1 MHYRNA
7 VSRNLEFSG
16 REIKRG
22 RRERERKGRDLE
34 RTYLFE
40 NVTWMVK
47 PGHGRFNS
55 ATRKNHVR
63 KIRARKLYVVKSRER
78 EREERLNSFLL
89 DNPVTMVKRRIHPIR
104 CRNFFVEFESSERSV
119 VSLPFI
125 ASIFLSRGLKCLLW
139 ARQWKCTTV
148 WIFHVQLC

>member
-1 MHYRNA
+1 
-7 VSRNLEFSG
+7 
-16 REIKRG
+16 
-22 RRERERKGRDLE
+22 
-34 RTYLFE
+34 
-40 NVTWMVK
+40 MVK

-78 EREERLNSFLL
+78 EGEERLNSFLL

-125 ASIFLSRGLKCLLW
+125 ASIFLSRGLKCLSW
-139 ARQWKCTTV
+139 ARQMKMHNGMNLPCTVMLITPR
-148 WIFHVQLC
+148 